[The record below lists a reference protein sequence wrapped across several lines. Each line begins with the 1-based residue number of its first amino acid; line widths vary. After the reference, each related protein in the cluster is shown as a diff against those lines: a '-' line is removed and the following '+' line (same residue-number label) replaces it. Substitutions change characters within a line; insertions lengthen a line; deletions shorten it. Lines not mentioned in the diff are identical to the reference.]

1 MIEAAL
7 YFEKHPGE
15 FDGMSAVL
23 QRVQEHDTDDERD
36 CNHCLRYDPVDGI
49 CFSEKSDYF
58 ESNMHGYD
66 CCDEWEELGELEP

>member
-1 MIEAAL
+1 M
-7 YFEKHPGE
+7 KVMTMGCVN
-15 FDGMSAVL
+15 DGWE
-23 QRVQEHDTDDERD
+23 EHDTDDERD

-58 ESNMHGYD
+58 ESDMHGYE